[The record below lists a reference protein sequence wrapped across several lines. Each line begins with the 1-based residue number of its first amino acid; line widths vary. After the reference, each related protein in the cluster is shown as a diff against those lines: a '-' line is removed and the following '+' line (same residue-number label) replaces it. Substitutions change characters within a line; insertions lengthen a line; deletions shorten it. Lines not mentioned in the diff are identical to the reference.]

1 MFATLWLWF
10 NTFSLIGVILAISSL
25 LFEWGL
31 RRLAQDLREA
41 GEFEDLADVIMSA
54 HYLRRF
60 AYWLIALAIS
70 GQVIIEFMK
79 L

>member
-10 NTFSLIGVILAISSL
+10 NTFSLIGIILAISSL
-25 LFEWGL
+25 LFEWSL

-54 HYLRRF
+54 DYLRRF